1 METPPAPSPTADRGT
16 NAWPAWLA
24 YVLAGLAYG
33 PVAGWL
39 AQHTQAHQQLLHA
52 FMVLGLAGVLLV
64 TERKGRWRPAQC
76 FDAPAQFG
84 LLASLAL
91 LALALISGQNLVLL
105 PGLVV
110 LVGSLLRF
118 LLGPSFARLGWGI
131 LGAFGVF
138 TTLAV
143 LMPIF
148 DWPLRAVAGQYAGM
162 ILGLLGKATE
172 LQLGQRGHEVF
183 LLLRVDGFP
192 FEVAAECNGFGV
204 ITASLLLSTLL
215 AITHRLKL
223 IDSALVV
230 ALAGVAAL
238 AFNLLRI
245 VIIVWLAPMVGHA
258 NYHVMHEAVGLITYY
273 GCLALV
279 WWFIRGYRSARQS
292 PA

>member
-1 METPPAPSPTADRGT
+1 METPPASTPTPART
-16 NAWPAWLA
+16 PLAWPTWLA
-24 YVLAGLAYG
+24 YLLAGLAYG

-52 FMVLGLAGVLLV
+52 FMVLGLAGVLLL

-76 FDAPAQFG
+76 FDASAQFG

-91 LALALISGQNLVLL
+91 LALALLSGQNLVLL

-143 LMPIF
+143 LMPLF
-148 DWPLRAVAGQYAGM
+148 DWPLRALAGKYAGA
-162 ILGLLGKATE
+162 ILGLFGKATE
-172 LQLGQRGHEVF
+172 LQLGQRGSEVF

-215 AITHRLKL
+215 AVTSRLKL
-223 IDSALVV
+223 FDAALVV
-230 ALAGVAAL
+230 VMAGVAGVG
-238 AFNLLRI
+238 FNLVRI
-245 VIIVWLAPMVGHA
+245 VIIVLLAPQVGHA
-258 NYHVMHEAVGLITYY
+258 NYHVMHEAVGLVTYY
-273 GCLALV
+273 GCLALI
-279 WWFIRGYRSARQS
+279 WWFIRGFRSARER
-292 PA
+292 